1 MTLYSLHNQ
10 RPEPLPW
17 RITLPSG
24 FTRTDPSTF
33 TDEEIQVAGFTGPF
47 TEPPHDPAT
56 QSLDWIDGAYVV
68 RDLPPPEPAADW
80 GTFKRT
86 ALNSATLNQLLA
98 AAYQSC
104 PVAAGALAPALLR
117 AEGNGAGDFAAAWAT
132 ICASVPVPAEVIQG
146 FIQVAQSC
154 NLPAGFVS
162 ALGGQ
167 LTPPPA
173 TELGQ
178 EWSAPDGA
186 LWCVVRARDS
196 DSGQFVGDDSGTV
209 EKESLM
215 WVRA

>member
-1 MTLYSLHNQ
+1 L
-10 RPEPLPW
+10 
-17 RITLPSG
+17 I
-24 FTRTDPSTF
+24 
-33 TDEEIQVAGFTGPF
+33 
-47 TEPPHDPAT
+47 
-56 QSLDWIDGAYVV
+56 
-68 RDLPPPEPAADW
+68 
-80 GTFKRT
+80 K
-86 ALNSATLNQLLA
+86 
-98 AAYQSC
+98 
-104 PVAAGALAPALLR
+104 
-117 AEGNGAGDFAAAWAT
+117 AEGNGAGDFAAAWVT

-146 FIQVAQSC
+146 FIQVAQSY

-186 LWCVVRARDS
+186 LWRVVRARDS